1 MRLDKRGEAGIME
14 AMVAMMVATI
24 ALTAFLG
31 VMVLTAAEENEPQI
45 SVSFLD
51 ALSIE
56 GGEVVGIDEITLQ
69 NECARRGY
77 QSMAVKI
84 IARLPAGPVT
94 LNVGEAIGD
103 GSMGFASGTMNI
115 VCDDGTTVV
124 ATYEVVAFA

>member
-1 MRLDKRGEAGIME
+1 ME

-103 GSMGFASGTMNI
+103 GSMGFASVTMNI